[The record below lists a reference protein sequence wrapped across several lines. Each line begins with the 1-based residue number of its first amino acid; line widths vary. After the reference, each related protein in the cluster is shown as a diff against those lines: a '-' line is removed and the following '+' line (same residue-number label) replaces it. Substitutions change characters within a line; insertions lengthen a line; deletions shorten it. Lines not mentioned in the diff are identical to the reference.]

1 MQRQLH
7 TLRYKIFISILHHYL
22 HESWPEAAF
31 FQAFYNP
38 VLVLCSKGLY
48 RDAELHA
55 FLAVCADEL
64 VVVQFDDVALL
75 FSDELGYLYQLARF
89 IRKHGGYG
97 KDTVSLN
104 QTELNDGG
112 HGDDVHVAAA

>member
-112 HGDDVHVAAA
+112 HGE